1 MYDLSALVH
10 GLVLGLAVFVVPGP
24 KDVLILRGAL
34 LGQSPMK
41 LVAVAVVSDLILIC
55 LGMLGLSALFQQVPR
70 LQVLAQILGI
80 GLLAVHGAQAARSA
94 LRGGHTLGAESALP
108 CRSPGNRGLRR
119 IFLVSVFN
127 PAAWMDTVLIIGPA
141 GMALPDA
148 ARPSFASGAV
158 SASLIWFSLWVL
170 GSRMAGRW
178 MESPWMSRLIDAVV
192 ALAMTAMAACMAVN
206 L

>member
-10 GLVLGLAVFVVPGP
+10 GLILGLAVFVAPGP
-24 KDVLILRGAL
+24 KDVLILREAL

-41 LVAVAVVSDLILIC
+41 LIAIAVVSDLILIC
-55 LGMLGLSALFQQVPR
+55 LGMLGLSALFQHVPR
-70 LQVLAQILGI
+70 LHLLAQILGI

-94 LRGGHTLGAESALP
+94 LRGGHSLGAEGAQP
-108 CRSPGNRGLRR
+108 CRSPGDRGLRG

-141 GMALPDA
+141 GMALPAA

-170 GSRMAGRW
+170 GSRMGRRW
-178 MESPWMSRLIDAVV
+178 MGSPWVSRLIDAVV
-192 ALAMTAMAACMAVN
+192 ALAMTGMAACMVAD